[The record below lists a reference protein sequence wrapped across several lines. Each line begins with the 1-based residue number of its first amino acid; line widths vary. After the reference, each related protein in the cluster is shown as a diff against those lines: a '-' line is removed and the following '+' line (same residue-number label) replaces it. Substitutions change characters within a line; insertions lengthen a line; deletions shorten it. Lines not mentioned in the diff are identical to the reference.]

1 LISPSG
7 FFLCPIQLEK
17 FLQLEAQRDISLE
30 PSSQTGRAEVI
41 PAQKSGLKLKKD
53 LTPSGKPYNIK
64 EIKLLKEIQ

>member
-7 FFLCPIQLEK
+7 FFYASFQLEF

-30 PSSQTGRAEVI
+30 PSSQTGRVEVI
-41 PAQKSGLKLKKD
+41 PVQRKKD
-53 LTPSGKPYNIK
+53 LTPSRKSYNIK